1 VQPLTWLLQ
10 QIGSVRMRWTSGG
23 AVRAAASATASERG
37 VRRAGVEESVKR
49 VEESVKHGTDTL
61 TPCPFCCGGVA
72 WCATRDSRRESGKN
86 VIFRTSCAVHGL
98 GLKAIYI
105 SPSGSTTVSV
115 VKYRKRWSCYM
126 VRVAPLYSTRKRLE
140 DTSRPRKALEEERR
154 APRQTPTHQ
163 RRN

>member
-1 VQPLTWLLQ
+1 
-10 QIGSVRMRWTSGG
+10 MRWTSGG

-86 VIFRTSCAVHGL
+86 VIFRTSCTVHGL

-105 SPSGSTTVSV
+105 SPSGSATVSV
-115 VKYRKRWSCYM
+115 VKYTWYGSALAEHTVALLRG
-126 VRVAPLYSTRKRLE
+126 VRGKSAP
-140 DTSRPRKALEEERR
+140 
-154 APRQTPTHQ
+154 
-163 RRN
+163 